1 MGEAEIEKLRRR
13 AAALDA
19 EAARINTFFRGPMA
33 REKAAE
39 VATAAQ
45 AAWAAWR
52 EAMGP
57 ERLAE
62 EDRESYF

>member
-33 REKAAE
+33 REKAIE

-52 EAMGP
+52 EAVGP

>member
-1 MGEAEIEKLRRR
+1 
-13 AAALDA
+13 
-19 EAARINTFFRGPMA
+19 MA

-39 VATAAQ
+39 AATAAQ

-52 EAMGP
+52 EAVGP
-57 ERLAE
+57 EGLEE

>member
-1 MGEAEIEKLRRR
+1 MGEAEIEKLRLR
-13 AAALDA
+13 AVALDA
-19 EAARINTFFRGPMA
+19 EAARLNVYFRGPMA

-39 VATAAQ
+39 AAEAAE
-45 AAWAAWR
+45 AAWTEWR

-57 ERLAE
+57 ERLEA